1 MSLQIA
7 LSQGTII
14 GGHYIVGS
22 LLNSGG
28 FGAVYRGIDTSE
40 GNRSCAIK
48 ETYDVTPSARRRALM
63 EASVLLTV
71 RDQHLPEVY
80 DAFEFNGR
88 FYLVMQL
95 IEGQNLLQVL
105 RSRLPGRIVGEAEP
119 KQQSSGPC
127 SEQEVLDWLL
137 PVMDVLQD
145 LHSRN
150 PPILHRD
157 IKPGNLILTPQGTVV
172 LVDFGLTKLYDPQ
185 HDTQTMVKAVS
196 AGFSPLEQYMGK
208 TSPQSDIYA
217 MAVTMYLLLT
227 NRLPSTAVTRS
238 MSDDLIMPRLLNP
251 CISPK
256 VERAL
261 LQALAIHADQRYQSM
276 REFAQA
282 LREPAF
288 TAYGDKTVP
297 VGPPSMQHTQAQAAP
312 TVVASPSTS
321 PSSPS
326 YTPLPTANPSLPLAA
341 PYAYTGV
348 APVSASVSPLPN
360 LAKKKGLRPTPQKK
374 HPSLPYSVVPPGG
387 SASGYGVPSQAQGM
401 KPPSGLVQPFPMPY
415 PFVSPGGSASGYGV
429 PSQAQGMKPPS
440 GLVQPLPSP
449 SRQGRL
455 WGLLLGVGAALIVGF
470 LRQGGGFYLAVL
482 MGFMVYLAAGF
493 FATRRGGHFLR
504 GGSAGYWAG
513 VTSLVV
519 FGTTLGIFLV
529 IAFAQ
534 QLHLLGADT
543 DNQGVHFVARA
554 WNAVKPVWPNLTIL
568 PGRSPFI
575 NFIAV
580 LVVAV
585 FIAWLLGL
593 IGGIIGSLKAMKKF

>member
-1 MSLQIA
+1 MSLQVA

-28 FGAVYRGIDTSE
+28 FGAIYRGTDTSE

-71 RDQHLPEVY
+71 RNQHLPEVY

-105 RSRLPGRIVGEAEP
+105 KSRIPPGRILGEAEP
-119 KQQSSGPC
+119 NQQSSGPC
-127 SEQEVLDWLL
+127 SEQEVLNWLL

-157 IKPGNLILTPQGTVV
+157 IKPGNLILTPQGRVV
-172 LVDFGLTKLYDPQ
+172 LVDFGLTKLYDPAR
-185 HDTQTMVKAVS
+185 DTQTMTKAVS

-208 TSPQSDIYA
+208 TSPQSDVYS

-227 NRLPSTAVTRS
+227 NRLPSAAVTRS

-261 LQALAIHADQRYQSM
+261 LRALAIHADQRYQSM
-276 REFAQA
+276 SEFAQA

-288 TAYGDKTVP
+288 TAYSDKTAPMGPPTIQNTQVP
-297 VGPPSMQHTQAQAAP
+297 VAP
-312 TVVASPSTS
+312 TVVGSPSTP
-321 PSSPS
+321 PSLPS
-326 YTPLPTANPSLPLAA
+326 YTPAPVTNPALPISA
-341 PYAYTGV
+341 PHAYTGV
-348 APVSASVSPLPN
+348 HPMPVSVPPMPN
-360 LAKKKGLRPTPQKK
+360 LSKKKGLRPTQQKK
-374 HPSLPYSVVPPGG
+374 QPPQPYPVFPPGG
-387 SASGYGVPSQAQGM
+387 SASGYGVPSQIQGM
-401 KPPSGLVQPFPMPY
+401 KQPYGL
-415 PFVSPGGSASGYGV
+415 
-429 PSQAQGMKPPS
+429 AQR
-440 GLVQPLPSP
+440 LPSA

-455 WGLLLGVGAALIVGF
+455 WGMLLGIGAALIVGF
-470 LRQGGGFYLAVL
+470 SRQEAGFYLAVL
-482 MGFMVYLAAGF
+482 IGFMAYLAAGF
-493 FATRRGGHFLR
+493 FATRRGGNFFR

-513 VTSLVV
+513 VTSLVM
-519 FGTTLGIFLV
+519 FGTTLGIFLM
-529 IAFAQ
+529 IAFVQ
-534 QLHLLGADT
+534 QLHLLRADS
-543 DNQGVHFVARA
+543 DDRGVRIVATA
-554 WNAVKPVWPNLTIL
+554 WNAVKPALPSITIL
-568 PGRSPFI
+568 PDQPPFI

-593 IGGIIGSLKAMKKF
+593 IGGIIGSLRNSAYVISQQQQVPHP

>member
-71 RDQHLPEVY
+71 RNQHLPEVY

-105 RSRLPGRIVGEAEP
+105 KSRLPGRIVGEAEP
-119 KQQSSGPC
+119 NQQSSGPC
-127 SEQEVLDWLL
+127 SEREVLDWLL

-172 LVDFGLTKLYDPQ
+172 LVDFGLTKLYDPAR
-185 HDTQTMVKAVS
+185 DTQTMVKAVS

-208 TSPQSDIYA
+208 TSPQSDIYS

-227 NRLPSTAVTRS
+227 NRLPSSAVNRS
-238 MSDDLIMPRLLNP
+238 MSDDLIAPRLLNP
-251 CISPK
+251 GLSPK

-261 LQALAIHADQRYQSM
+261 LQALTIHADQRYQSM
-276 REFAQA
+276 SEFAQA

-297 VGPPSMQHTQAQAAP
+297 VGPSTIQNTQAQVAP
-312 TVVASPSTS
+312 TVIASPSTS
-321 PSSPS
+321 PS
-326 YTPLPTANPSLPLAA
+326 LPIAA

-348 APVSASVSPLPN
+348 SPVPASVPPLPN
-360 LAKKKGLRPTPQKK
+360 LAKKKGLRPTQQNKQP
-374 HPSLPYSVVPPGG
+374 PLPYPFVPPGG
-387 SASGYGVPSQAQGM
+387 SASGYGVPSQ
-401 KPPSGLVQPFPMPY
+401 V
-415 PFVSPGGSASGYGV
+415 
-429 PSQAQGMKPPS
+429 QGMKPPS
-440 GLVQPLPSP
+440 GLVQPLPSA

-455 WGLLLGVGAALIVGF
+455 WGLLLGIGAALIVGF
-470 LRQGGGFYLAVL
+470 SRQEGGFYLTVL
-482 MGFMVYLAAGF
+482 IGFMAYLAAGF
-493 FATRRGGHFLR
+493 FATRRGGHFFR
-504 GGSAGYWAG
+504 GGSAGYRAG

-534 QLHLLGADT
+534 QLHLLRADS
-543 DNQGVHFVARA
+543 DNQDVRHVVALA
-554 WNAVKPVWPNLTIL
+554 WNAVKPVWPSLTIL
-568 PGRSPFI
+568 PDRPPFI
-575 NFIAV
+575 NFVAV